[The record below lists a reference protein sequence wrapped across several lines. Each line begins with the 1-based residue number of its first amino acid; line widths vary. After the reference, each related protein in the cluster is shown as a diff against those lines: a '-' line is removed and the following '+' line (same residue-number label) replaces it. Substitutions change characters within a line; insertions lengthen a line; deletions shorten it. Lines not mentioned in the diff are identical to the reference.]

1 MVTLS
6 IDAGRKSKVRAG
18 DILGALTGE
27 GGIAGADVGKIQISE
42 QYSYV
47 AVKRQVASAAPQA
60 AAGRQDQ
67 GRSYRAQAGLRFTT
81 QAPVRR
87 LFHIYPCP

>member
-27 GGIAGADVGKIQISE
+27 GGIAGADVGKIQIAE

-47 AVKRQVASAAPQA
+47 AVKQGVAKAALKRLQE
-60 AAGRQDQ
+60 GKIK
-67 GRSYRAQAGLRFTT
+67 GRSYRARKLG
-81 QAPVRR
+81 
-87 LFHIYPCP
+87 

>member
-27 GGIAGADVGKIQISE
+27 GGIAGADVGKS
-42 QYSYV
+42 
-47 AVKRQVASAAPQA
+47 
-60 AAGRQDQ
+60 
-67 GRSYRAQAGLRFTT
+67 RFPSSTPT
-81 QAPVRR
+81 WR
-87 LFHIYPCP
+87 